1 MDMKEK
7 VIKLRILKLLKD
19 DRDLRDR
26 VIEKHYN
33 EFGEDYDTGMRDLEI
48 ESNLLTKL
56 IEKIERNDF

>member
-1 MDMKEK
+1 M
-7 VIKLRILKLLKD
+7 LKN

-26 VIEKHYN
+26 VIERHYN

-48 ESNLLTKL
+48 ESNLLTRL